1 MMDFNEVVGSQ
12 GGPNNPP
19 GYANNQPNYPSNG
32 ITINNNINSPQQSP
46 RAPYQTGQVPPPA
59 HPNQQPAQLPGFQ
72 QQQQPAA
79 NCPDMFR
86 NLIGVWKIE
95 HQTGYK
101 EYLRVG
107 HVILKLFSNH
117 LFRDILMT

>member
-32 ITINNNINSPQQSP
+32 ITINNNMNPTQP
-46 RAPYQTGQVPPPA
+46 PPQVPYPTEQGPPTA
-59 HPNQQPAQLPGFQ
+59 YQQPAQLPGFQ
-72 QQQQPAA
+72 QQPAV
-79 NCPDMFR
+79 NCPDMFH
-86 NLIGVWKIE
+86 NLIGSWKIE

-107 HVILKLFSNH
+107 HIISKLLLSY
-117 LFRDILMT
+117 LFREMFMT

>member
-32 ITINNNINSPQQSP
+32 ITINNNMNPTQPSPQV
-46 RAPYQTGQVPPPA
+46 PYPTQQVPPPA
-59 HPNQQPAQLPGFQ
+59 YQQPAQLPGFQ
-72 QQQQPAA
+72 QQQPAP
-79 NCPDMFR
+79 NCPDMFH

-101 EYLRVG
+101 EYKRVG
-107 HVILKLFSNH
+107 HIISKLLLSY
-117 LFRDILMT
+117 LCRDIFMT